1 MFLSSDFIIMKL
13 HTYFMKNYTCFKL
26 QATSRSIDPQGCPF
40 PWGSVQVLFCFW
52 IPSPQVFEQVPTY
65 SQIVHWQSTLHCNR
79 YRIIQ
84 LYSCYRYNKNM
95 KKPDIQSL
103 NKAVRDLILLF
114 HHHGYWAILLLC
126 IIWREFCKSLGCNIL
141 NEFISVVADADAV
154 AINKKISKYV

>member
-1 MFLSSDFIIMKL
+1 MSWKLMFPSSDFIIMKL
-13 HTYFMKNYTCFKL
+13 HTYIMKNYTCFKL

-84 LYSCYRYNKNM
+84 LYSCYRCD
-95 KKPDIQSL
+95 KKYEKTWYSESKQSCSWSYL
-103 NKAVRDLILLF
+103 TSSSSWLFSGTFRLRHITTLYHLKGILQ
-114 HHHGYWAILLLC
+114 
-126 IIWREFCKSLGCNIL
+126 
-141 NEFISVVADADAV
+141 ISWL
-154 AINKKISKYV
+154 